1 MEPWKLVLAEQ
12 AFQFFSGLR
21 AVERRKLLNSFEQL
35 KRDPR
40 FIRDFGIKDST
51 GRPLS
56 VLAAS
61 PFLITY
67 WLDDLVCEV
76 RIEDIQRVRY

>member
-1 MEPWKLVLAEQ
+1 MEPWKPVLAEQ
-12 AFQFFSGLR
+12 AFQFFNGLR

-40 FIRDFGIKDST
+40 LIRDFGIKDAT

-56 VLAAS
+56 VLAAR

-67 WLDDLVCEV
+67 WLDDSVCEV
-76 RIEDIQRVRY
+76 RVEDIQRVRY